1 MEANQILAIEID
13 STINLIHTVNTPNKR
28 TLACLMGGVSHIHS
42 RTYTKYLTEQ
52 ERRARPH
59 EGDARS
65 DYDEPYLKWESAI
78 ESRLG
83 FKRPADFRDLIS
95 KIPFELIERLPC
107 EEFPE

>member
-1 MEANQILAIEID
+1 MREVATKDVFYRVVRHDMKPTFVLLDVEG
-13 STINLIHTVNTPNKR
+13 R
-28 TLACLMGGVSHIHS
+28 RIHS

-52 ERRARPH
+52 ERRTRPH
-59 EGDARS
+59 EGEARS

-83 FKRPADFRDLIS
+83 FKSPADFRDLIS

-107 EEFPE
+107 DEFPE